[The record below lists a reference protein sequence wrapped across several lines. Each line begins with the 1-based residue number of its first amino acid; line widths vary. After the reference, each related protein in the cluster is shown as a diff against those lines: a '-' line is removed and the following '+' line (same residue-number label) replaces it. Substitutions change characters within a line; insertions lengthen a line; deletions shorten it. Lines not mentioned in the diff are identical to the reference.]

1 MSKQKVKV
9 PDSLRDILL
18 EFSIA
23 YLLEQPGD
31 VIDFAVDFF
40 TKLQTNRAQ
49 TGIDIDVTKAST
61 PDDTASQDDGE
72 LFFPAKKLWFPLFK
86 WIMNGSGE
94 PKPPPVVRKDRWKC
108 LIRNSIKF
116 SFSEP
121 EPPVNRFAAGRRKS
135 VFAEQYD
142 PEEDEEEEANK
153 VIFPKTDEQRQRL
166 CDSVKNILLFR
177 SLDIEQVR

>member
-1 MSKQKVKV
+1 M

-72 LFFPAKKLWFPLFK
+72 LFFAAKAEILALA
-86 WIMNGSGE
+86 IQMN
-94 PKPPPVVRKDRWKC
+94 
-108 LIRNSIKF
+108 
-116 SFSEP
+116 
-121 EPPVNRFAAGRRKS
+121 
-135 VFAEQYD
+135 
-142 PEEDEEEEANK
+142 
-153 VIFPKTDEQRQRL
+153 
-166 CDSVKNILLFR
+166 
-177 SLDIEQVR
+177 IE

>member
-61 PDDTASQDDGE
+61 PDDTASQDEGRSWAAYQLSSLSDMNIE
-72 LFFPAKKLWFPLFK
+72 LR
-86 WIMNGSGE
+86 
-94 PKPPPVVRKDRWKC
+94 VR
-108 LIRNSIKF
+108 SIH
-116 SFSEP
+116 
-121 EPPVNRFAAGRRKS
+121 
-135 VFAEQYD
+135 
-142 PEEDEEEEANK
+142 
-153 VIFPKTDEQRQRL
+153 I
-166 CDSVKNILLFR
+166 
-177 SLDIEQVR
+177 

>member
-72 LFFPAKKLWFPLFK
+72 WFLTTK
-86 WIMNGSGE
+86 ALILVLAIQMNNE
-94 PKPPPVVRKDRWKC
+94 WQRRV
-108 LIRNSIKF
+108 
-116 SFSEP
+116 
-121 EPPVNRFAAGRRKS
+121 AAGR
-135 VFAEQYD
+135 
-142 PEEDEEEEANK
+142 
-153 VIFPKTDEQRQRL
+153 TWRQ
-166 CDSVKNILLFR
+166 V
-177 SLDIEQVR
+177 

>member
-72 LFFPAKKLWFPLFK
+72 LFFAAKAEILALA
-86 WIMNGSGE
+86 IQMN
-94 PKPPPVVRKDRWKC
+94 
-108 LIRNSIKF
+108 
-116 SFSEP
+116 
-121 EPPVNRFAAGRRKS
+121 
-135 VFAEQYD
+135 
-142 PEEDEEEEANK
+142 
-153 VIFPKTDEQRQRL
+153 
-166 CDSVKNILLFR
+166 
-177 SLDIEQVR
+177 IE

>member
-9 PDSLRDILL
+9 PDSLRDVLL

-49 TGIDIDVTKAST
+49 TGIGIGITKPTT
-61 PDDTASQDDGE
+61 PDESIQSQDEGE
-72 LFFPAKKLWFPLFK
+72 SANFHANRMQILWSV
-86 WIMNGSGE
+86 WRSRAN
-94 PKPPPVVRKDRWKC
+94 
-108 LIRNSIKF
+108 NIKF
-116 SFSEP
+116 ISFSAFVPVQTEEP
-121 EPPVNRFAAGRRKS
+121 VVNRFAGRRKS

-142 PEEDEEEEANK
+142 PEEDEDDNNK
-153 VIFPKTDEQRQRL
+153 VIFPKTDEQRTRL

-177 SLDIEQVR
+177 ALDPEQVRRDLI

>member
-61 PDDTASQDDGE
+61 PDDTASQDDGR
-72 LFFPAKKLWFPLFK
+72 LSSFASLLVY
-86 WIMNGSGE
+86 MNIE
-94 PKPPPVVRKDRWKC
+94 YLAMKAAPPVVRVVHSARVEC
-108 LIRNSIKF
+108 GNRNDKKF
-116 SFSEP
+116 
-121 EPPVNRFAAGRRKS
+121 N
-135 VFAEQYD
+135 
-142 PEEDEEEEANK
+142 
-153 VIFPKTDEQRQRL
+153 
-166 CDSVKNILLFR
+166 
-177 SLDIEQVR
+177 